1 MDIVVN
7 GKADGPDRTLA
18 VVLAIAAVL
27 IALIAAGVYVE
38 VARRNS
44 SLKVAL
50 AIEEVRKVK
59 RQTRAYFE
67 ANSAFPEGNKDLDL
81 PEGAA
86 KKYSDILSRPDVLS
100 YTVHV
105 QRGMIT
111 FVFGPDQ
118 GALAG
123 ESIRYVPAFP
133 DGKLRWTC
141 TSTLPNRYLSP
152 KCRT

>member
-1 MDIVVN
+1 MDIVAD

-27 IALIAAGVYVE
+27 IALVAAGVYFE

-44 SLKVAL
+44 SLKVAF

-59 RQTRAYFE
+59 RQTRAYLE
-67 ANSAFPEGNKDLDL
+67 ATSAFPEGNKDLDL

-86 KKYSDILSRPDVLS
+86 KNYSDILSRPDVLS
-100 YTVHV
+100 YTMMV
-105 QRGMIT
+105 QRGTIT
-111 FVFGPDQ
+111 FIFGPDQ

-123 ESIRYVPAFP
+123 RSIQYSPVFSEK
-133 DGKLRWTC
+133 KLRWTC
-141 TSTLPNRYLSP
+141 ASTVPNKHLPP